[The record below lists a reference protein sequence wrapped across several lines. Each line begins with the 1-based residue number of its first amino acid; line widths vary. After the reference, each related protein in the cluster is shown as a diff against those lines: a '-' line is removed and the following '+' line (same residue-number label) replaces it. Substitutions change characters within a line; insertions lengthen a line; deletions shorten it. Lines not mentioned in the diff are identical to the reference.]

1 MATNLLCEGSAS
13 GLSID
18 SAFQPDKEKNY
29 IYMPIYNLKLD
40 DPFMCWCSWLIFI
53 IFGLSTAGLQILSN
67 AHKALC
73 SSYCY
78 ASRGCIPTRTR
89 LHKIKDWHV
98 HPQQLPT
105 LLNCRPVEPRKNSY
119 VVKLAILSPKRS
131 WCPVHYVRKTRFQN
145 RHRHTFDWRFA
156 ISVITWAHKF
166 VTWAVFGLQ
175 GTWLVLMKHFPFV
188 SYTFQTCY
196 GHHVLSAV
204 RIILTS
210 SLPFIEL
217 CQLWR

>member
-119 VVKLAILSPKRS
+119 VVKLGHSFTKAKLVSSALCSEDSVPEQTPTYFRLKICHQRNHLS
-131 WCPVHYVRKTRFQN
+131 T
-145 RHRHTFDWRFA
+145 
-156 ISVITWAHKF
+156 
-166 VTWAVFGLQ
+166 
-175 GTWLVLMKHFPFV
+175 
-188 SYTFQTCY
+188 
-196 GHHVLSAV
+196 
-204 RIILTS
+204 
-210 SLPFIEL
+210 
-217 CQLWR
+217 